1 MTVLLAVT
9 VLSVLLAVAMSAVA
23 WRAAREERRRSEAR
37 VAALAAEIHHVTP
50 LAVNEPH
57 PRADLPLRAEPPRL
71 KAVTPPTTDLFAAV
85 QPASSSSRSVVAVAA
100 SLFVFATA
108 VALVVALSSGSRPAK
123 VAAGVGSAKPATSQR
138 ESGSN
143 GARQG
148 DGNSANIP
156 SAVPIELVALG
167 HERDADRLTV
177 RGVIRNPGSGA
188 RVERLSVVVFLF
200 NRDGG
205 FLASG
210 RAAVEAPSL
219 APGGESTFVVTAPA
233 AAGVDRYRVSFR
245 TDAGI
250 VPHVDR
256 RKKS

>member
-1 MTVLLAVT
+1 MSVLLAVT
-9 VLSVLLAVAMSAVA
+9 VVSVLLAVVMSAVA
-23 WRAAREERRRSEAR
+23 WRVAREERRRSEAR

-57 PRADLPLRAEPPRL
+57 HRADLPLRAEPLRL
-71 KAVTPPTTDLFAAV
+71 KAVAPPASDLFASV

-100 SLFVFATA
+100 GLFVFATA

-123 VAAGVGSAKPATSQR
+123 VASTVGRTAAATGGAETGVNGTRHGDPSPAS
-138 ESGSN
+138 
-143 GARQG
+143 
-148 DGNSANIP
+148 
-156 SAVPIELVALG
+156 VPIELVALG
-167 HERDADRLTV
+167 HERDGDRLTV
-177 RGVIRNPGSGA
+177 RGVVRNPGSGA

-205 FLASG
+205 FVTSG
-210 RAAVEAPSL
+210 RAAIEAPSL

-250 VPHVDR
+250 VPHVDKR
-256 RKKS
+256 NKS